1 MRLISIDPGT
11 TTCGIAIWD
20 IGDNFNIIDLTSFTL
35 VIDRDIYLE
44 TRISMIRDYIFNI
57 IKDVEPFQLIH
68 ESGFIDRFRPQ
79 AYGPIYAVIY
89 NIREAFK
96 LYFNYSDDER
106 IFMYPPKNVKA
117 RLATGTADKSG
128 MLEAVSSIDE
138 LKPFITLAETEHAID
153 AIAIGY
159 THLLNIRE
167 MPELLLL

>member
-11 TTCGIAIWD
+11 ATCGVAIWD
-20 IGDNFNIIDLTSFTL
+20 IDDNFNIMNLTSFTL
-35 VIDRDIYLE
+35 NIDRNIYLE
-44 TRISMIRDYIFNI
+44 TRISMMRDYLFNI

-96 LYFNYSDDER
+96 FYFNYSDDER
-106 IFMYPPKNVKA
+106 IFMYPPKSVKA
-117 RLATGTADKSG
+117 RLTSGTADKFS
-128 MLEAVSSIDE
+128 MLEAVSNIDE

-159 THLLNIRE
+159 THILNIRD